1 MAERALEAWDLRAD
15 AVELVALQENA
26 VFRVRAADGPS
37 YALRI
42 HRSGYHDL
50 PELCSEL
57 EWTSALS
64 RAGIGVPAPIPTRDG
79 RGYAAVPVPGS
90 GQVRYVGVVE
100 WVDGVQLESAIARE
114 EDEAAVGRH
123 FEQLGRI
130 AARIHDQA
138 VDWPISAGFTRHALD
153 ADGLLG
159 ERPWWGRFWEVPELE
174 DPERKLLSA
183 TRESLHAALTAHGR
197 DGATY
202 SLIHADLHPR
212 NVLVDGERLHVID
225 FDDAG
230 FGWHAYELAVALFSY
245 QGQACFEAAR
255 EGLIAGYR
263 SERRSGGN
271 VSRTPEYPKG
281 AADRGAAA
289 MATPLNS

>member
-1 MAERALEAWDLRAD
+1 
-15 AVELVALQENA
+15 
-26 VFRVRAADGPS
+26 
-37 YALRI
+37 
-42 HRSGYHDL
+42 
-50 PELCSEL
+50 
-57 EWTSALS
+57 
-64 RAGIGVPAPIPTRDG
+64 
-79 RGYAAVPVPGS
+79 
-90 GQVRYVGVVE
+90 
-100 WVDGVQLESAIARE
+100 
-114 EDEAAVGRH
+114 
-123 FEQLGRI
+123 
-130 AARIHDQA
+130 
-138 VDWPISAGFTRHALD
+138 
-153 ADGLLG
+153 
-159 ERPWWGRFWEVPELE
+159 VPELE

-263 SERRSGGN
+263 SERRLDESTLELLPTFLLIRGLALIGWMHD
-271 VSRTPEYPKG
+271 RPELGLGPYLRVLIRSVCEQAEAYRGG
-281 AADRGAAA
+281 AAG
-289 MATPLNS
+289 T